1 MGDKK
6 YRGDYKIVKHID
18 PGTGKEERRAVYT
31 GEYFS
36 LNVDERRKR
45 LCALSLAGCFAL
57 GLSGFLLAGLVNSTA
72 AHTLLISMPHMFT
85 MLSTVFLGVCALR
98 IWRLGERFTR
108 KAKDQALQ
116 TARTASWT
124 QTVLSGV
131 ALLGDLW
138 VALTGRGSPSE
149 GAALCGFALMLG
161 AGLLSL
167 FFMKGV
173 SARMVDKGL

>member
-6 YRGDYKIVKHID
+6 YKGDYKIVKHID

-45 LCALSLAGCFAL
+45 LCALSLVGCFAL
-57 GLSGFLLAGLVNSTA
+57 GLAGFLLAGLVNSTA

-85 MLSTVFLGVCALR
+85 MLSTAFLGVCALR
-98 IWRLGERFTR
+98 VWRLGERFTR

-124 QTVLSGV
+124 QTVLSGI
-131 ALLGDLW
+131 ALLGDLF
-138 VALTGRGSPSE
+138 VVLTGRGSPSE

-167 FFMKGV
+167 FFMRGV

>member
-18 PGTGKEERRAVYT
+18 PGTGKEEKRAVYT

-45 LCALSLAGCFAL
+45 LCSLSLAGCFAL
-57 GLSGFLLAGLVNSTA
+57 GLAGFLLAGFVNSTA
-72 AHTLLISMPHMFT
+72 AHNLLISMPHMFT
-85 MLSTVFLGVCALR
+85 MLSTAFLGVCALR

-116 TARTASWT
+116 TARTASFT

-131 ALLGDLW
+131 ALLGDLF
-138 VALTGRGSPSE
+138 VILTGRGSAVE
-149 GAALCGFALMLG
+149 GTALVGFALMLC
-161 AGLLSL
+161 AGILSL
-167 FFMKGV
+167 FFMKDV
-173 SARMVDKGL
+173 NARMVDKGL

>member
-18 PGTGKEERRAVYT
+18 PGTGKEEKRAVYT

-36 LNVDERRKR
+36 LNVDGRRKR
-45 LCALSLAGCFAL
+45 LYSLSLAGCFAL
-57 GLSGFLLAGLVNSTA
+57 GLAGFLLAGLVNSTA
-72 AHTLLISMPHMFT
+72 AHTLFISMPHMFT
-85 MLSTVFLGVCALR
+85 MLSTAFLGVCALR

-124 QTVLSGV
+124 QTILSGI
-131 ALLGDLW
+131 ALLGDLF
-138 VALTGRGSPSE
+138 VVFTGGGSPSE

-167 FFMKGV
+167 FFMKDV